1 MEVEEK
7 LIDHLANLARLEFEG
22 PDKAAMVHDMKRIIG
37 FVEKLNE
44 LDTTGVQPIRYMG
57 QTADRYRE
65 DIVGD
70 MLSSDKALQ
79 SAPHHNESFFKVP
92 KVIRKDP
99 K

>member
-1 MEVEEK
+1 MEVDEK

-22 PDKAAMVHDMKRIIG
+22 AEKAAMVHDMKRIIG

-57 QTADRYRE
+57 QSADRYRE
-65 DIVGD
+65 DAPGG
-70 MLSSDKALQ
+70 MLNASTALQ
-79 SAPHHNESFFKVP
+79 SAPNHNESFFKVP

>member
-1 MEVEEK
+1 MEVDGK

-22 PDKAAMVHDMKRIIG
+22 PEKEAMVHDMQRIIG

-44 LDTTGVQPIRYMG
+44 LDTTGVQPVRYMG
-57 QTADRYRE
+57 QSADRYRE
-65 DIVGD
+65 DATGG
-70 MLSSDKALQ
+70 MLTADKALQ

>member
-1 MEVEEK
+1 MEVDGK

-22 PDKAAMVHDMKRIIG
+22 PEKEAMVHDMQRIIG

-44 LDTTGVQPIRYMG
+44 LDTTGVQPVRYMG
-57 QTADRYRE
+57 QSADRYRE
-65 DIVGD
+65 DATGD
-70 MLSSDKALQ
+70 MLTADKALQ
-79 SAPHHNESFFKVP
+79 SAPNHNESFFKVP

>member
-1 MEVEEK
+1 MEVDEK

-22 PDKAAMVHDMKRIIG
+22 PEKAAMVHDMQRIIG

-44 LDTTGVQPIRYMG
+44 LDTTGVKPVRFMG
-57 QTADRYRE
+57 QSADQYRE
-65 DIVGD
+65 DATGE
-70 MLSSDKALQ
+70 MLTADKALQ

>member
-1 MEVEEK
+1 MEVDEK

-22 PDKAAMVHDMKRIIG
+22 PEKAAMVQDMKRIIG

-57 QTADRYRE
+57 QSA
-65 DIVGD
+65 D
-70 MLSSDKALQ
+70 MLRQDEPGGMLNANEALQ
-79 SAPHHNESFFKVP
+79 PAPHHNHSFFKVP